1 MRRTMRL
8 KLKATSFVRSSVRW
22 RYGWTH
28 PMIYGKSD
36 AEDESFFSDE
46 TQVDPGNSEA
56 LQSLASVRL
65 SQQRPDEAKQCLE
78 QAWSAWK
85 DLDLEDPKVPPVS
98 TRLSIVKLFLE
109 LSLYAPA
116 LLVLQGIMAADDQDV
131 EAWYLEGW
139 CFFIMSEQ
147 AQENGGTLD
156 DLTWQELAR
165 DSRDC
170 LETCRVLHTTQEH
183 SDEPIL
189 EHVEELITKL
199 EAQGI
204 TPTPAEEDE
213 GGEWEDVASED
224 SDVEMQ

>member
-1 MRRTMRL
+1 M
-8 KLKATSFVRSSVRW
+8 
-22 RYGWTH
+22 
-28 PMIYGKSD
+28 
-36 AEDESFFSDE
+36 
-46 TQVDPGNSEA
+46 DPGNSEA

-85 DLDLEDPKVPPVS
+85 DLDLGMYDAYIRIRTDIPSEDPKVPPVS

-170 LETCRVLHTTQEH
+170 LETCRV
-183 SDEPIL
+183 
-189 EHVEELITKL
+189 V
-199 EAQGI
+199 GI
-204 TPTPAEEDE
+204 MSTF
-213 GGEWEDVASED
+213 
-224 SDVEMQ
+224 